1 MTSAYISL
9 YHSFRTLLERQTRLE
24 LAAPCLEGRCSNQIE
39 PLTHITIQDLR
50 YTPDKQI
57 ITHPYVSPEFP
68 PTKQHIGNNSAT
80 RETSLSQRKP
90 TAASCPSKSQK
101 SYAGLSTDKF
111 HPPFRKIFL
120 IERLGLLLPITHV
133 IPSLHWF
140 TANSLIWLSQNI
152 SNCHIGIYLG
162 YSPTG
167 ASIAAAVRMVPF
179 ATMHIDAIYKR

>member
-1 MTSAYISL
+1 MCTLPSTASNPGTFGLCGNVFFCPSTIS
-9 YHSFRTLLERQTRLE
+9 H
-24 LAAPCLEGRCSNQIE
+24 LAS
-39 PLTHITIQDLR
+39 
-50 YTPDKQI
+50 KQLI
-57 ITHPYVSPEFP
+57 ITHPRVSPEFP

-140 TANSLIWLSQNI
+140 AANSLIWLSQNI

-179 ATMHIDAIYKR
+179 AAMHIDAIYKR